1 MPRPRALWLLA
12 VVAWGCGRSP
22 EAEPPAAAA
31 PEVRVV
37 PAALAPD
44 APAPDT
50 VDARPPLPD
59 GFVRLRDVAP
69 SVAQEIRYATAY
81 NFVGEPIDAYLA
93 PECVL
98 TEPAA
103 RALAGVARSLQAEGL
118 GLKVYDCY
126 RPQTA
131 VGHFARWTG
140 VDDQSMKEA
149 FYPDESKG
157 RLFARGY
164 IATRSGHSRGSTV
177 DLTLVRLPAQDAV
190 RTSFPDP
197 SDGPLPRC
205 TAPVG
210 ERLDER
216 DLDMGTAYD
225 CLSPLRPRRRAGA
238 RAPHAVRT
246 SFPDPADGPLP
257 RCTAPVGERLDERD
271 LDMGTA
277 YDCLS
282 PLAATDSRAVPARA
296 RRNRDRLRRA
306 MSEGGFRNYAKEWWH
321 FTLRDEPYRT
331 YFDFPVE

>member
-1 MPRPRALWLLA
+1 MSRFRSLCRPLIAAASLA
-12 VVAWGCGRSP
+12 VAAAGCQAP
-22 EAEPPAAAA
+22 APAPAAEPEP
-31 PEVRVV
+31 VQITT
-37 PAALAPD
+37 AALVPDAPPPGPPSPGAPSPD

-50 VDARPPLPD
+50 ADARPPLPD

-103 RALAGVARSLQAEGL
+103 QALAAVARGLARDGL

-131 VGHFARWTG
+131 VSHFARWTG
-140 VDDQSMKEA
+140 VDDQSMKRA

-157 RLFARGY
+157 RLFANGY

-177 DLTLVRLPAQDAV
+177 DLTLVRLPARDAV
-190 RTSFPDP
+190 RT
-197 SDGPLPRC
+197 
-205 TAPVG
+205 A
-210 ERLDER
+210 
-216 DLDMGTAYD
+216 
-225 CLSPLRPRRRAGA
+225 
-238 RAPHAVRT
+238 
-246 SFPDPADGPLP
+246 FPDPADGPLP
-257 RCTAPVGERLDERD
+257 RCTGPVGERLDERD

-282 PLAATDSRAVPARA
+282 PLAATDSPAVPAAA
-296 RRNRDRLRRA
+296 RRNRQRLRAA

-321 FTLRDEPYRT
+321 FTLRDEPYGT